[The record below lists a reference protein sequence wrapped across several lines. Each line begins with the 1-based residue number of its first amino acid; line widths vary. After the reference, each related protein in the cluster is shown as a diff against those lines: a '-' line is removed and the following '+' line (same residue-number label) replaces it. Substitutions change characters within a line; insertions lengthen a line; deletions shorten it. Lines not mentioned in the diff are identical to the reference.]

1 MYNSRIFCIM
11 LTLTLTIGMVFN
23 AAEAVD
29 QVSLSTSSDIYYSE
43 DYVVI
48 FGSVNT
54 IFENMPITIQIY
66 HESNLVDVAQVAV
79 AQDGTFVKSFNA
91 VGQQW
96 KEEGTYTV
104 RVQYTPTQIAE
115 TTFEFF
121 SQVIDKSSAVFP
133 VNIPNSGTFDVG
145 YTIRGGEVESI
156 IMHQG
161 DEYENRY
168 SILIGT
174 TMDTNGNLILKL
186 PRESFD
192 AQSDGKDITFIVMIS
207 KEDSATGVDLHHT
220 VTRSNFVQVEYE
232 EIGVSADYRTIRI
245 PLEEGDQ
252 WVEVIGTYVIPE
264 FGSIVIIIL
273 VVAVSSAIIISKSRF
288 SVRYN

>member
-11 LTLTLTIGMVFN
+11 LTLTFAIGMIFN
-23 AAEAVD
+23 AAEAVE
-29 QVSLSTSSDIYYSE
+29 QISLSTSNEVYYSG
-43 DYVVI
+43 DYIVV

-54 IFENMPITIQIY
+54 IFENTPITIQIY
-66 HESNLVDVAQVAV
+66 HETNLVDVAQVTV

-96 KEEGTYTV
+96 NEEGTYII
-104 RVQYTPTQIAE
+104 RVQYTPTQIGE

-121 SQVIDKSSAVFP
+121 NQMIDKSSAVFP
-133 VNIPNSGTFDVG
+133 VQIPNSGTFDVG
-145 YTIRGGEVESI
+145 YTIRGGDVTEI
-156 IMHQG
+156 DMNL
-161 DEYENRY
+161 DRY
-168 SILIGT
+168 SLLIET
-174 TMDTNGNLILKL
+174 TVNTNGNLILKL

-192 AQSDGKDITFIVMIS
+192 AQSDGKDNTFIILIS
-207 KEDSATGVDLHHT
+207 KENNEPKD
-220 VTRSNFVQVEYE
+220 FVQVEYE
-232 EIGVSADYRTIRI
+232 ETATSSDYRTIRI
-245 PLEEGDQ
+245 PLEEDDR

>member
-1 MYNSRIFCIM
+1 MYNSRVFCIM

-23 AAEAVD
+23 AAEAAD
-29 QVSLSTSSDIYYSE
+29 QISLSTSSDIYYSE
-43 DYVVI
+43 DYVVV
-48 FGSVNT
+48 FGGVNT

-66 HESNLVDVAQVAV
+66 HESNLVDVAQVPV

-96 KEEGTYTV
+96 NEEGTYTI
-104 RVQYTPTQIAE
+104 RVQYTPTQIGE

-133 VNIPNSGTFDVG
+133 VQIPNSGTFDVG
-145 YTIRGGEVESI
+145 YTIRGGDVTGI
-156 IMHQG
+156 DMNM
-161 DEYENRY
+161 DRY
-168 SILIGT
+168 SLLVET
-174 TMDTNGNLILKL
+174 TVNTNGNLVLKL

-207 KEDSATGVDLHHT
+207 KEDSVAGVDLHHT
-220 VTRSNFVQVEYE
+220 ATRLNFVQVEYE
-232 EIGVSADYRTIRI
+232 EIGTSSDYRTIRI
-245 PLEEGDQ
+245 PLEEGDK

>member
-1 MYNSRIFCIM
+1 MYNSRVFCIM
-11 LTLTLTIGMVFN
+11 LTLTFAIGMVFN

-29 QVSLSTSSDIYYSE
+29 QISLSTSNNIYYNG

-66 HESNLVDVAQVAV
+66 HESNLVDVAQVSV

-104 RVQYTPTQIAE
+104 RAQYTSTQIAV

-121 SQVIDKSSAVFP
+121 SQVIDTSSAVFP
-133 VNIPNSGTFDVG
+133 VQIPNSGTFDVG
-145 YTIRGGEVESI
+145 YTIRGGDVTEINMSL
-156 IMHQG
+156 
-161 DEYENRY
+161 DRY
-168 SILIGT
+168 SLLVET

-192 AQSDGKDITFIVMIS
+192 AQSDGKDNTFIILIS
-207 KEDSATGVDLHHT
+207 KENNEPDDFAE
-220 VTRSNFVQVEYE
+220 VEYE
-232 EIGVSADYRTIRI
+232 EIATSSDYRTIRI
-245 PLEEGDQ
+245 PLEEGDK

-273 VVAVSSAIIISKSRF
+273 VVAISSAIIISKSRF

>member
-1 MYNSRIFCIM
+1 MYNSRVFCIM
-11 LTLTLTIGMVFN
+11 LTLTLAIGMAFN
-23 AAEAVD
+23 AAEAVE
-29 QVSLSTSSDIYYSE
+29 QISLSTSSDIYYSG

-48 FGSVNT
+48 FGSVGT

-66 HESNLVDVAQVAV
+66 HESNLVDVAQVSV

-104 RVQYTPTQIAE
+104 RAQYTSTQIAE

-133 VNIPNSGTFDVG
+133 VQIPNSGTFDVG
-145 YTIRGGEVESI
+145 YTMRGGDVTKI
-156 IMHQG
+156 NMNL
-161 DEYENRY
+161 DRY
-168 SILIGT
+168 SLLVET
-174 TMDTNGNLILKL
+174 TMNTNGNLILKL

-192 AQSDGKDITFIVMIS
+192 AQSDGKDNTFIILIS
-207 KEDSATGVDLHHT
+207 KENNEPKD
-220 VTRSNFVQVEYE
+220 FVQVEYE
-232 EIGVSADYRTIRI
+232 ETATSSDYRTIRI
-245 PLEEGDQ
+245 PLEEDDR

-288 SVRYN
+288 SIRYN

>member
-1 MYNSRIFCIM
+1 MYNSRVFCIM
-11 LTLTLTIGMVFN
+11 LTLTFAIGMVFN

-29 QVSLSTSSDIYYSE
+29 QISLSTSSDIYYGG
-43 DYVVI
+43 DHVVI

-66 HESNLVDVAQVAV
+66 HESNLVDVAQVPV

-96 KEEGTYTV
+96 NEEGTYMV
-104 RVQYTPTQIAE
+104 RVQYTSTQIGE

-121 SQVIDKSSAVFP
+121 SQMIDKSSAVFP

-145 YTIRGGEVESI
+145 YTIRGGEVFSI
-156 IMHQG
+156 WMDQS
-161 DEYENRY
+161 RY
-168 SILIGT
+168 SIGVTLQ
-174 TMDTNGNLILKL
+174 DVNSNGGLILKL
-186 PRESFD
+186 PTESFD
-192 AQSDGKDITFIVMIS
+192 AKTNGENIDFIVLIS
-207 KEDSATGVDLHHT
+207 KEDDSTEQ
-220 VTRSNFVQVEYE
+220 VQVEYE
-232 EIGVSADYRTIRI
+232 EIATGDNYRTIRI
-245 PLEEGDQ
+245 PLEEGDAH
-252 WVEVIGTYVIPE
+252 VEVIGTYVIPE

-273 VVAVSSAIIISKSRF
+273 VVAVTSAIIISKSRF

>member
-1 MYNSRIFCIM
+1 MYNSRVFCIM
-11 LTLTLTIGMVFN
+11 LTLTLAIGMAFN
-23 AAEAVD
+23 AAEAVN
-29 QVSLSTSSDIYYSE
+29 QISLSTSSDIYYSG
-43 DYVVI
+43 DYVVV

-66 HESNLVDVAQVAV
+66 HESNLVDVAQVPV

-96 KEEGTYTV
+96 NEEGTYTI
-104 RVQYTPTQIAE
+104 RGQYTSTQIAE

-133 VNIPNSGTFDVG
+133 VQIPNSGTFDVG
-145 YTIRGGEVESI
+145 YTIRGGDVTEINMSL
-156 IMHQG
+156 
-161 DEYENRY
+161 DRY
-168 SILIGT
+168 SLLIET
-174 TMDTNGNLILKL
+174 TMNTNGNLVLKL

-192 AQSDGKDITFIVMIS
+192 AQKSDGNDITFIVLIS
-207 KEDSATGVDLHHT
+207 KENNESED
-220 VTRSNFVQVEYE
+220 FVQVEYE
-232 EIGVSADYRTIRI
+232 EIATSSDYRTIRI
-245 PLEEGDQ
+245 PLEEGDK

-264 FGSIVIIIL
+264 FGSVVIIIL

>member
-1 MYNSRIFCIM
+1 MYNSRVFCIM
-11 LTLTLTIGMVFN
+11 LTLTFAIGIVFN

-29 QVSLSTSSDIYYSE
+29 QISISTSSDIYYSG

-48 FGSVNT
+48 FGNVNT

-66 HESNLVDVAQVAV
+66 YESNLVDVAQVPV

-91 VGQQW
+91 AGQQW
-96 KEEGTYTV
+96 KEEGTYTI
-104 RVQYTPTQIAE
+104 RVQYTPTQIGE

-121 SQVIDKSSAVFP
+121 SQVIEKSSSVFP
-133 VNIPNSGTFDVG
+133 VQIPNSGTFDVG
-145 YTIRGGEVESI
+145 YTIRGGEVTGI
-156 IMHQG
+156 DMNV
-161 DEYENRY
+161 DRY
-168 SILIGT
+168 SLLVET
-174 TMDTNGNLILKL
+174 TVNTNGNLILKL

-192 AQSDGKDITFIVMIS
+192 AQSDGKDNTFIILIS
-207 KEDSATGVDLHHT
+207 KENNNPED
-220 VTRSNFVQVEYE
+220 FVQVEYE
-232 EIGVSADYRTIRI
+232 EIATSSDYRTIRI
-245 PLEEGDQ
+245 PLEDGDK
-252 WVEVIGTYVIPE
+252 WIEVIGTYVIPE

>member
-1 MYNSRIFCIM
+1 MYNSRVFCIM
-11 LTLTLTIGMVFN
+11 LTFTFAIGMVFN

-29 QVSLSTSSDIYYSE
+29 QISLSTSNDIYYSG
-43 DYVVI
+43 DYVVV

-66 HESNLVDVAQVAV
+66 HESNLVDVAQVPV

-96 KEEGTYTV
+96 KEEGTYTI
-104 RVQYTPTQIAE
+104 RAQYTSTQIAV

-121 SQVIDKSSAVFP
+121 SQVIDTSSAVFP
-133 VNIPNSGTFDVG
+133 VQIPNSGTFDIG
-145 YTIRGGEVESI
+145 YTIRGGDVTEINMSL
-156 IMHQG
+156 
-161 DEYENRY
+161 DRY
-168 SILIGT
+168 SLLVET

-192 AQSDGKDITFIVMIS
+192 AQSDGKDNTFIILIS
-207 KEDSATGVDLHHT
+207 KENNEPGD
-220 VTRSNFVQVEYE
+220 FVQVEYE
-232 EIGVSADYRTIRI
+232 EIATSSDYRTIRI
-245 PLEEGDQ
+245 PLEEGDK
-252 WVEVIGTYVIPE
+252 WIEVIGTYVIPE
-264 FGSIVIIIL
+264 FGSVVIIIL

>member
-1 MYNSRIFCIM
+1 MYNSRVFCIM
-11 LTLTLTIGMVFN
+11 LTLMLSIGMVFN

-29 QVSLSTSSDIYYSE
+29 QISLSTSNNIYYSG
-43 DYVVI
+43 DYVVV

-66 HESNLVDVAQVAV
+66 HESNLVDVAQVSV

-96 KEEGTYTV
+96 KEEGTYTI
-104 RVQYTPTQIAE
+104 RAQYTSTQIAV

-121 SQVIDKSSAVFP
+121 SQVIDTSSAVFP
-133 VNIPNSGTFDVG
+133 VQIPNSGTFDVG
-145 YTIRGGEVESI
+145 YTIRGGDVTEINMS
-156 IMHQG
+156 M
-161 DEYENRY
+161 DRY
-168 SILIGT
+168 SLLVKT
-174 TMDTNGNLILKL
+174 TVNANGNLVLKL

-192 AQSDGKDITFIVMIS
+192 AQSDGKDNTFIILIS
-207 KEDSATGVDLHHT
+207 KGNNESED
-220 VTRSNFVQVEYE
+220 FVQVEYE
-232 EIGVSADYRTIRI
+232 EIATSSDYRTIRI
-245 PLEEGDQ
+245 PLEEGDK
-252 WVEVIGTYVIPE
+252 WIEVIGTYVIPE
-264 FGSIVIIIL
+264 FGSVVIIIL

>member
-1 MYNSRIFCIM
+1 
-11 LTLTLTIGMVFN
+11 MVFN
-23 AAEAVD
+23 AAEAAD
-29 QVSLSTSSDIYYSE
+29 QISLSTSNDIYYNG

-66 HESNLVDVAQVAV
+66 HESNLVDVAQVPV

-96 KEEGTYTV
+96 SEEGTYII
-104 RVQYTPTQIAE
+104 RVQYTPTQIGE

-121 SQVIDKSSAVFP
+121 SQVIDKSSAVYP
-133 VNIPNSGTFDVG
+133 VQIPNSGTFDVG
-145 YTIRGGEVESI
+145 YTIRGGDVTGI
-156 IMHQG
+156 DMNQ
-161 DEYENRY
+161 DRY
-168 SILIGT
+168 SLLVKT
-174 TMDTNGNLILKL
+174 TVNANGNLILKL

-192 AQSDGKDITFIVMIS
+192 AQSDGKDNTFIILIS
-207 KEDSATGVDLHHT
+207 KENNEPED
-220 VTRSNFVQVEYE
+220 FVQVEYE
-232 EIGVSADYRTIRI
+232 EIATSSDYRTIRI
-245 PLEEGDQ
+245 PLEDGDR
-252 WVEVIGTYVIPE
+252 WVEVVGTYVIPE

>member
-1 MYNSRIFCIM
+1 M
-11 LTLTLTIGMVFN
+11 LTLTFAIGMVFN

-29 QVSLSTSSDIYYSE
+29 QISLSTSNNIYYSG

-48 FGSVNT
+48 FGAVNT
-54 IFENMPITIQIY
+54 IFENMPLTIQIY
-66 HESNLVDVAQVAV
+66 YKSNLVDVAQVIV

-96 KEEGTYTV
+96 IAEGTYKI
-104 RVQYTPTQIAE
+104 RVQYTSTQIAE

-121 SQVIDKSSAVFP
+121 SQMIDKSSAVFP
-133 VNIPNSGTFDVG
+133 VQIPNSGTFDVG
-145 YTIRGGEVESI
+145 YTIRGGDVTEINMSL
-156 IMHQG
+156 
-161 DEYENRY
+161 DRY
-168 SILIGT
+168 SLLIET
-174 TMDTNGNLILKL
+174 TVNANGNLVLKL

-192 AQSDGKDITFIVMIS
+192 AQSDGKDNTFIILIS
-207 KEDSATGVDLHHT
+207 KENNEPED
-220 VTRSNFVQVEYE
+220 FVQVEYE
-232 EIGVSADYRTIRI
+232 EIATSSDYRTIRI
-245 PLEEGDQ
+245 PLEEGDK

-264 FGSIVIIIL
+264 FGSVVIIIL

>member
-11 LTLTLTIGMVFN
+11 LTLTFAIGMIFN
-23 AAEAVD
+23 AAEAE
-29 QVSLSTSSDIYYSE
+29 QISLSTSNDIYYSG
-43 DYVVI
+43 DYIVV

-66 HESNLVDVAQVAV
+66 HESNLVDVAQVTV

-96 KEEGTYTV
+96 KEEGTYTI
-104 RVQYTPTQIAE
+104 RVQYTPTQIGE

-121 SQVIDKSSAVFP
+121 SQVIEKSSSVFP
-133 VNIPNSGTFDVG
+133 VQIPNSGTFDVG
-145 YTIRGGEVESI
+145 YTIRGGEVTGI
-156 IMHQG
+156 NMNL
-161 DEYENRY
+161 DRY
-168 SILIGT
+168 SLLVET
-174 TMDTNGNLILKL
+174 TVNTNGHLILKL

-192 AQSDGKDITFIVMIS
+192 AESDGKDNTFIILIS
-207 KEDSATGVDLHHT
+207 KENNEPSD
-220 VTRSNFVQVEYE
+220 FVQVEYE
-232 EIGVSADYRTIRI
+232 EIATSSDYRTIRI
-245 PLEEGDQ
+245 PLEDGDK

-264 FGSIVIIIL
+264 FGSVVIIIL

>member
-11 LTLTLTIGMVFN
+11 LTLTFAIGMVFN

-29 QVSLSTSSDIYYSE
+29 QISLSTSSDIYYNG
-43 DYVVI
+43 DYVVV

-54 IFENMPITIQIY
+54 IFENTPITIQIY
-66 HESNLVDVAQVAV
+66 HESNLVDVAQVSV

-96 KEEGTYTV
+96 NEEGTYTI
-104 RVQYTPTQIAE
+104 RAQYTSTQIAE

-133 VNIPNSGTFDVG
+133 VQIPNSGTFDVG
-145 YTIRGGEVESI
+145 YTIRGGDVTEINMSL
-156 IMHQG
+156 
-161 DEYENRY
+161 DRY
-168 SILIGT
+168 SLLVET
-174 TMDTNGNLILKL
+174 TMNTNGNLILKL

-192 AQSDGKDITFIVMIS
+192 AQKSDGNDITFIVLIS
-207 KEDSATGVDLHHT
+207 KENNESED
-220 VTRSNFVQVEYE
+220 FVQVEYE
-232 EIGVSADYRTIRI
+232 EIATSSDYRTVRI
-245 PLEEGDQ
+245 PLEEGDK

-264 FGSIVIIIL
+264 FGSVVIIIL

>member
-1 MYNSRIFCIM
+1 MYNSRIFCVM

-29 QVSLSTSSDIYYSE
+29 TISLSSASDIYYSG
-43 DYVVI
+43 DYVTI
-48 FGSVNT
+48 FGTVNT
-54 IFENMPITIQIY
+54 IFENMPITLQIY
-66 HESNLVDVAQVAV
+66 YESNLVDVAQVTV
-79 AQDGTFVKSFNA
+79 AKDGTFVKSFNA
-91 VGQQW
+91 VGSQW

-104 RVQYTPTQIAE
+104 RAQYTQTQIAE

-145 YTIRGGEVESI
+145 YTIRGGEVEKI
-156 IMHQG
+156 TMNQEH
-161 DEYENRY
+161 Y
-168 SILIGT
+168 SLLVQT
-174 TMDTNGNLILKL
+174 TVNSNGNLVLKL

-192 AQSDGKDITFIVMIS
+192 AQSDGKDNTFIILIS
-207 KEDSATGVDLHHT
+207 KENTEAQ
-220 VTRSNFVQVEYE
+220 NFMQVEYE
-232 EIGVSADYRTIRI
+232 EIATGDNYRTIRI
-245 PLEEGDQ
+245 PLEENDK
-252 WVEVIGTYVIPE
+252 WVEVIGTYVITE

-273 VVAVSSAIIISKSRF
+273 FVAVSSAIIISKSRF